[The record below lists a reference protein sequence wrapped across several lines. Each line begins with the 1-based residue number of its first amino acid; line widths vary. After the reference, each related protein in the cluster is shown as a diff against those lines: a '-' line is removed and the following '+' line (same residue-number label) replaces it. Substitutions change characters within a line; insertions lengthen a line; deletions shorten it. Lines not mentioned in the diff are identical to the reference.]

1 MHELA
6 ITKQVIQDIMDVVKE
21 KKIEKVKRVVV
32 EVGKLTTY
40 KVEPIKYY
48 FNQLRKEHPQL
59 KKTIFEGRNV
69 AGEET
74 ILKEIEVK

>member
-6 ITKQVIQDIMDVVKE
+6 ITKQVITDIMNLVKE
-21 KKIEKVKRVVV
+21 KKILKVKRVVV
-32 EVGKLTTY
+32 EVGKKTSY

-48 FNQLRKEHPQL
+48 FNSLRKDYPEL

-69 AGEET
+69 EGNET